1 MRVYQKKGTGYRYGL
16 VCLIVWLA
24 TVSFYQTHKKI
35 PENLNYLGD
44 EYKVSEAEVEFLYD
58 LTYKDSAG
66 ELQSDQSIFD
76 VMSDYIEHAEKYIL
90 IDMFLFNS
98 YTIQDGRFHRNLSD
112 ELSERLIN
120 KRLRNPGIAIDFI
133 TDPVNT
139 VYGGSSSPELEALR
153 AAGIN
158 VIVSNLEKLRDSNFL
173 YSAVWRTFFQW
184 FGNSSQHGLVKHP
197 FSNSAGKVTLRSYLR
212 MANFK
217 ANHRKVFVAD
227 TNGEM
232 VVLISSANPH
242 GGSSAHS
249 NVALLVRGEIWRSV
263 YRTEMAI
270 AKLSGGTLSPIEMAA
285 GKTRLPTGVAL
296 RIISENQIKK
306 ALIKEISVTESSDEM
321 RLAQFYLS
329 DRDILEALL
338 AAAAR
343 GVDTKIILDRN
354 KDAFGYEKNGIPNRP
369 VASELVEKSN
379 GAIKLRWYETHGEQF
394 HSKLFISLRDKRM
407 TAIMGSANLTR
418 RNLDNYNLEL
428 DIKVTA
434 ANESRI
440 TKQIVSYFDKMWNN
454 NGGVYTVDFARY
466 QEGSFF
472 KTIVYRVQEG
482 LGLATF

>member
-1 MRVYQKKGTGYRYGL
+1 MRVYQKKGTRFRYGL

-24 TVSFYQTHKKI
+24 MVSLYQTHKKI
-35 PENLNYLGD
+35 PENLNYLGE

-76 VMSDYIEHAEKYIL
+76 AMFEYIEHAEKYIL

-98 YTIQDGRFHRNLSD
+98 YTVQDDHFHRNLSD

-133 TDPVNT
+133 TDPINT
-139 VYGGSSSPELEALR
+139 VYGGSRSPELAALR

-173 YSAVWRTFFQW
+173 YSAVWRTFLQW
-184 FGNSSQHGLVKHP
+184 FGNSSQRGLVKHP

-212 MANFK
+212 MGNFK

-227 TNGEM
+227 SNGEM
-232 VVLISSANPH
+232 VALISSANPH

-249 NVALLVRGEIWRSV
+249 NIALLVRGEIWRSV
-263 YRTEMAI
+263 YQTEMAI
-270 AKLSGGTLSPIEMAA
+270 AKLSGGTLSPIEMVARTA
-285 GKTRLPTGVAL
+285 KLPPGVAL

-306 ALIKEISVTESSDEM
+306 ALIEEISVNESSDEL

-329 DRDILEALL
+329 DRDILKALL

-343 GVDTKIILDRN
+343 GVDIKIILDGN
-354 KDAFGYEKNGIPNRP
+354 QDAFGYEKNGIPNRP

-379 GAIKLRWYETHGEQF
+379 GTIKLRWYDTHGEQF
-394 HSKLFISLRDKRM
+394 HSKLFVSLRDKRM

-434 ANESRI
+434 TNESRI
-440 TKQIVSYFDKMWNN
+440 TKQIVSYFDDMWNN
-454 NGGVYTVDFARY
+454 KGGVYTVDFARY
-466 QEGSFF
+466 QEDSLF
-472 KTIVYRVQEG
+472 KTIVYRVQEA

>member
-1 MRVYQKKGTGYRYGL
+1 MRVYQKKGTRYGYGL

-24 TVSFYQTHKKI
+24 MVSLYHTHKKI
-35 PENLNYLGD
+35 PENLNYLGE

-76 VMSDYIEHAEKYIL
+76 VMFEYIEHAEKYIL

-98 YTIQDGRFHRNLSD
+98 YTVQENHFHRNLSG

-133 TDPVNT
+133 TDPINT
-139 VYGGSSSPELEALR
+139 VYGGSRLPELEALR

-173 YSAVWRTFFQW
+173 YSAVWRTFLQW
-184 FGNSSQHGLVKHP
+184 FGNSTQHGLVKHP

-227 TNGEM
+227 SNGEM

-249 NVALLVRGEIWRSV
+249 NIALLVRGEIWRSV
-263 YRTEMAI
+263 YQTEMTI
-270 AKLSGGTLSPIEMAA
+270 AKLSGGTLSPIEMAVRKA
-285 GKTRLPTGVAL
+285 KLQPTIAL

-306 ALIKEISVTESSDEM
+306 ALIEEILVTESSDEM
-321 RLAQFYLS
+321 KLAQFYIS
-329 DRDILEALL
+329 DRDILKALL

-343 GVDTKIILDRN
+343 GVDIKIILDRN
-354 KDAFGYEKNGIPNRP
+354 QDAFGYEKNGIPNRP

-379 GAIKLRWYETHGEQF
+379 GTIKLRWYDTHGEQF
-394 HSKLFISLRDKRM
+394 HSKLFVSLRDKRM

-434 ANESRI
+434 TNESRT

-454 NGGVYTVDFARY
+454 RGGVYTVDFARY
-466 QEGSFF
+466 QEDSLF
-472 KTIVYRVQEG
+472 KTIVYRVQEA
-482 LGLATF
+482 LGVATF